1 MFNHLKV
8 LSVVYFILGFFF
20 YENKDMQK
28 DYSTSNI
35 LLNA

>member
-1 MFNHLKV
+1 ML
-8 LSVVYFILGFFF
+8 FILFWFFF

-35 LLNA
+35 VLKA